1 MALLPHYKR
10 PHLLFKRYQGNPILT
25 AEEWPYP
32 VNSVFNPAAT
42 IVDGETLLLVR
53 VEDMCGY
60 SHLTVARSEDGLTG
74 WRVDPEP
81 TLLPDPEAH
90 EERWGLE
97 DPRIVWLEDRGQ
109 YAITYVSFSKGGP
122 LVSLTMTSDFRSFE
136 RWGPLLPPE
145 DKDAAL
151 FPRRFKGRYAL
162 LHRPIIRGEANIWIS
177 FSPDLKHWGDHLMLL
192 PARSGLWD
200 AHRVGLGTQPIETP
214 DGWLIIYHGVRATAS
229 GSLYRVGLALL
240 DLEEPT
246 KVICRSDEWV
256 FGPHESYERFGDVP
270 GVTFPGGAVID
281 EKTNQLRMYY
291 GAADTTVAVA
301 LADLPTVLDYLHK
314 CKPGSNDA

>member
-1 MALLPHYKR
+1 MSLLPHYKR
-10 PHLLFKRYQGNPILT
+10 PHLLFKRYENNPILT
-25 AEEWPYP
+25 AEQWPYP
-32 VNSVFNPAAT
+32 ANSVFNPAAAL
-42 IVDGETLLLVR
+42 VDGETLLLVR
-53 VEDMCGY
+53 VEDMCGF

-74 WRVDPEP
+74 WRINPEP
-81 TLLPDPEAH
+81 TLLPDPSAH
-90 EERWGLE
+90 EEKWGLE
-97 DPRIVWLEDRGQ
+97 DPRVVWLEDRGQ

-122 LVSLTMTSDFRSFE
+122 LISLIMTPDFRTFE

-162 LHRPIIRGEANIWIS
+162 LHRPIIRGEANIWMS
-177 FSPDLKHWGDHLMLL
+177 FSPDLRHWGDHLMLL
-192 PARSGLWD
+192 PARSGWWD
-200 AHRVGLGTQPIETP
+200 AHRVGLGAQPLETP
-214 DGWLIIYHGVRATAS
+214 EGWLIIYHGVRATAS

-240 DLEEPT
+240 DLEDPT

-270 GVTFPGGAVID
+270 GVTFPCGALID
-281 EKTNQLRMYY
+281 EKTQQLRMYY

-301 LADLPTVLDYLHK
+301 FSDLRTILDYLNE
-314 CKPGSNDA
+314 CKPGNNEM